1 MFKNKYRIVLTNRNE
16 YETQMKL
23 WWLPFLWLELGYVN
37 TYSSVDLA
45 QDYIEHHK
53 NKRTKVVKQSREKEM
68 RDLYEAVKNN
78 IETRPRDSKKC
89 GAGCMFKAICGDR
102 CNLFDRFIKGNN
114 RHPECLRI
122 FKAKGE

>member
-37 TYSSVDLA
+37 TYSSVNLA

-53 NKRTKVVKQSREKEM
+53 KKRIKVVKQSREKEM
-68 RDLYEAVKNN
+68 RDLYKAVKNN
-78 IETRPRDSKKC
+78 IETRPWNNEKC
-89 GAGCMFKAICGDR
+89 GTGCMFKDICGDR
-102 CNLFDRFIKGNN
+102 CGLFDRFIKDNN
-114 RHPECLRI
+114 RHSECLRI
-122 FKAKGE
+122 LK